1 MKGSDVP
8 LYFFGEETLHASRS
22 VPCMSEGIFV
32 KEGRLFVLFESACNK
47 YKTFVRRRTKQII
60 SLPPEFFA

>member
-1 MKGSDVP
+1 
-8 LYFFGEETLHASRS
+8 
-22 VPCMSEGIFV
+22 MSEGIFL

-47 YKTFVRRRTKQII
+47 YKTFVRRRMEEIV